1 MMLSHHDNYN
11 FTEFLCFNSCR
22 KQKKITGK
30 YEMQEFAVSVKPKE
44 NDEDS
49 LEITITNEG
58 RKDHYE
64 LKYS

>member
-1 MMLSHHDNYN
+1 MSDRDNYN
-11 FTEFLCFNSCR
+11 FIEFLCFDSCR

-30 YEMQEFAVSVKPKE
+30 YEMQEFAVPVKPKE

-58 RKDHYE
+58 R
-64 LKYS
+64 